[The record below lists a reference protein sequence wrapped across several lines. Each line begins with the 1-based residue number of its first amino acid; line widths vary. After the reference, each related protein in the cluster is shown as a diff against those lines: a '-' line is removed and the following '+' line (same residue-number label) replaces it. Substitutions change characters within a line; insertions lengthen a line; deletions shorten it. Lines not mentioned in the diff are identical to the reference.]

1 MRRVYIRILLLFV
14 VPVAALL
21 WGAHIYVASI
31 RYVTTENAYV
41 KATVVSIS
49 AEVSGRVDRV
59 LVRQNNRVK
68 PGEQLFTI
76 DAEPFRI
83 AFHKSEAELARV
95 RNEIE
100 ALKADFRQSRIERRE
115 AQQNIDYYQRVF
127 ARQKALSKR
136 GHSTRARFD
145 EAQRNLAVSRQRVGA
160 LRQNSLRILA
170 HLGGSIDTP
179 AEAHPDYL
187 RAKANR
193 DDAELNLRRTSIHA
207 PSAGIIGPVRI
218 EVGEFVDAGRPLMP
232 LVIAESPWIEAN
244 LKETQLTH
252 VRVGQ
257 KVEITVDA
265 YPGRTI
271 SATVQSISPST
282 GAELAI
288 LPPQNASGNWVKVVQ
303 RVPVRLALA
312 SDRPPL
318 PLRTGMT
325 VSISIDTERDSS
337 LFELIGTAFA
347 WKAAKE

>member
-1 MRRVYIRILLLFV
+1 MNSFNLTMV
-14 VPVAALL
+14 
-21 WGAHIYVASI
+21 
-31 RYVTTENAYV
+31 EN
-41 KATVVSIS
+41 
-49 AEVSGRVDRV
+49 G
-59 LVRQNNRVK
+59 
-68 PGEQLFTI
+68 
-76 DAEPFRI
+76 
-83 AFHKSEAELARV
+83 
-95 RNEIE
+95 
-100 ALKADFRQSRIERRE
+100 
-115 AQQNIDYYQRVF
+115 
-127 ARQKALSKR
+127 
-136 GHSTRARFD
+136 
-145 EAQRNLAVSRQRVGA
+145 
-160 LRQNSLRILA
+160 
-170 HLGGSIDTP
+170 DT
-179 AEAHPDYL
+179 
-187 RAKANR
+187 
-193 DDAELNLRRTSIHA
+193 
-207 PSAGIIGPVRI
+207 
-218 EVGEFVDAGRPLMP
+218 
-232 LVIAESPWIEAN
+232 WIEAN